1 MSKNVGRVSNATLA
15 VYSWKFI
22 NLINDNQT
30 ISDQLRM
37 VTRTRNIKQKR
48 RLSERSFN
56 VRGVTEDTKKEQLV
70 RDVNHYGRDV
80 YALQKTKIENTGV
93 KRVNGSMV
101 TTFDSKSKHYS
112 NGFVVPK

>member
-1 MSKNVGRVSNATLA
+1 MGSG
-15 VYSWKFI
+15 
-22 NLINDNQT
+22 
-30 ISDQLRM
+30 
-37 VTRTRNIKQKR
+37 TRNIKQKR